1 MDGIDLL
8 DMVKGVASAAAILG
22 TALYVFPG
30 KHVGFVRA
38 RIGLTD
44 LRYKRLDKLIKK
56 EKWRKASAIELELAF
71 EQAFRF
77 SLRADVIRHVFA
89 RADILTQVAHLRR
102 CRLMIKASTDERSL
116 IPAKPRVRSFRH
128 SAVMAGAIATV
139 PFLALM
145 LVNAVVDPHA
155 HKGAMGCALGLMY
168 VWSIFWGW
176 ITGGFESAH
185 CVTALAD
192 ELFPIDHV
200 ACESSFRKASEG
212 AAALPSSAQMS
223 P

>member
-1 MDGIDLL
+1 
-8 DMVKGVASAAAILG
+8 MVKGVASVVAILG

-56 EKWRKASAIELELAF
+56 ERWRKASAIELELAF

-102 CRLMIKASTDERSL
+102 CRLMIKARSDERGL
-116 IPAKPRVRSFRH
+116 IPAKARVRSFRH
-128 SAVMAGAIATV
+128 AAVIAVALATL

-155 HKGAMGCALGLMY
+155 HKGAMGCALGFVY

-176 ITGGFESAH
+176 IAGSFESAH

-192 ELFPIDHV
+192 ELFPIDH
-200 ACESSFRKASEG
+200 AAGESSFRKTSEG
-212 AAALPSSAQMS
+212 AAALPSDAHVS